1 MLCAN
6 NGASGLKQLP
16 GDISCAGAVC
26 VAADAAACC
35 YDPRFDQRT
44 DVVTDSTT
52 ASTDT
57 YDFTDP
63 GVQEITAL
71 RGAASTRTIDNG
83 GRAHKNQLVAECA
96 ITTDRLP
103 TTQSLGD
110 TPLQGGSATYWA
122 QMAAANDR
130 LTDACP

>member
-1 MLCAN
+1 MA
-6 NGASGLKQLP
+6 P
-16 GDISCAGAVC
+16 T
-26 VAADAAACC
+26 DAAACC

-44 DVVTDSTT
+44 DVVTDATT

-57 YDFTDP
+57 DAFTDP

-71 RGAASTRTIDNG
+71 RGAASTRAIGDG
-83 GRAHKNQLVAECA
+83 GRAHKNQLVSECA
-96 ITTDRLP
+96 VTLGRTP
-103 TTQSLGD
+103 TTQSLGGAGN

-122 QMAAANDR
+122 QMKAANDR